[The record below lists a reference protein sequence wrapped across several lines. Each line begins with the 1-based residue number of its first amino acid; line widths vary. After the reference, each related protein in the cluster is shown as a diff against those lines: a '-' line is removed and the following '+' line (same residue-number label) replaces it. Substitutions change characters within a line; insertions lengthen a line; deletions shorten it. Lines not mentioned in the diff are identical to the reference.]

1 MAVPFTI
8 NVSQE
13 RLEMIRSKVAQYDWD
28 ALADAGGWRS
38 GVGLS
43 DLKRLT
49 SHWLERY
56 DWRAQE
62 TRLNRWPHFKTEISG
77 QTLHFIHA
85 RSDVADDSRRL
96 PVLLIHGWPGSFLE
110 FRSLIQPLLADG
122 HDVVIPSLPGF
133 AFSGR
138 PATPIGPRRTAELL
152 RSLMAELYGDQQFF
166 AQGGDWGASI
176 ASWLAYQFPEAVAG
190 LHLNAV
196 AVNDASVKPESDAEK
211 ARLKKMGERMQAEM
225 GYFQQQ
231 STRPQTLN
239 ALLADSP
246 VGVAAW
252 IFEKFGEWADVPRD
266 EQGTPDVWQ
275 AFDEDLLL
283 TNIMLYLVTNSIVTS
298 TWFYRGNM
306 LEGAFV
312 FPPGTGVTV
321 PTGVAAFPDPIFDRP
336 LRSYTERSYN
346 IVHWN
351 DMPSGG
357 HFAAL
362 ERPKLLLADMRS
374 FFRALGRTR

>member
-1 MAVPFTI
+1 M
-8 NVSQE
+8 
-13 RLEMIRSKVAQYDWD
+13 
-28 ALADAGGWRS
+28 
-38 GVGLS
+38 
-43 DLKRLT
+43 
-49 SHWLERY
+49 
-56 DWRAQE
+56 
-62 TRLNRWPHFKTEISG
+62 
-77 QTLHFIHA
+77 
-85 RSDVADDSRRL
+85 
-96 PVLLIHGWPGSFLE
+96 
-110 FRSLIQPLLADG
+110 
-122 HDVVIPSLPGF
+122 
-133 AFSGR
+133 
-138 PATPIGPRRTAELL
+138 
-152 RSLMAELYGDQQFF
+152 
-166 AQGGDWGASI
+166 
-176 ASWLAYQFPEAVAG
+176 
-190 LHLNAV
+190 
-196 AVNDASVKPESDAEK
+196 KPESDAEK

-225 GYFQQQ
+225 GYYQQQ

-239 ALLADSP
+239 VLLADSP

-252 IFEKFGEWADVPRD
+252 IFEKFGEWADVPRNA
-266 EQGTPDVWQ
+266 EGTPDVWQ

-298 TWFYRGNM
+298 TWFYRGNL

-362 ERPKLLLADMRS
+362 ERPELLLADMRS
-374 FFRALGRTR
+374 FFRSVESMG

>member
-8 NVSQE
+8 EVPQG
-13 RLEMIRSKVAQYDWD
+13 RLDAIRSRVAHYDWH

-38 GVGLS
+38 GVGLA
-43 DLKRLT
+43 DLKRLM
-49 SHWLERY
+49 SYWLDRF

-62 TRLNRWPHFKTEISG
+62 ARLNRWPQFTTEFSG
-77 QTLHFIHA
+77 QKLHFIHA
-85 RSDVADDSRRL
+85 RSKAPQGRPKP
-96 PVLLIHGWPGSFLE
+96 PVLLVHGWPGSFLE
-110 FRSLIQPLLADG
+110 FESLIEPLQADG

-138 PATPIGPRRTAELL
+138 PASPIGPRRTAELL
-152 RSLMAELYGDQQFF
+152 LGMMRELYGDQPFL
-166 AQGGDWGASI
+166 AQGGDWGGI
-176 ASWLAYQFPEAVAG
+176 TLSWLAHLFPEAVAG

-196 AVNDASVKPESDAEK
+196 AVNDASVKPENDAEI
-211 ARLKKMGERMQAEM
+211 ARARRMGERMQAEM
-225 GYFQQQ
+225 GYYQQQ

-239 ALLADSP
+239 TLLADSP

-266 EQGTPDVWQ
+266 AAGTPDVWQ
-275 AFDEDLLL
+275 AFTEELLL

-298 TWFYRGNM
+298 TWFYRGNL

-321 PTGVAAFPDPIFDRP
+321 PTGVAAFPDPIFGRP
-336 LRSYTERSYN
+336 LRSHVERSYN
-346 IVHWN
+346 VIHWTE
-351 DMPSGG
+351 MPSGG

-362 ERPKLLLADMRS
+362 ERPELLLADMRN
-374 FFRALGRTR
+374 FFCSVENA